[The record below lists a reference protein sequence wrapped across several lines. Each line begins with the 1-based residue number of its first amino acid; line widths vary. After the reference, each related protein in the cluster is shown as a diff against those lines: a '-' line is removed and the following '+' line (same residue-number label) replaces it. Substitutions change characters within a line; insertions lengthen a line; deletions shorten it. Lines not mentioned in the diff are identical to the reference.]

1 VRTGDTDALART
13 RSHGFSL
20 VELMVSIA
28 LGLVLLSSLVA
39 LFVDTSRTSREMARA
54 SSMIESGRFAIQVL
68 ENDLIH
74 AGFWGTHVP
83 AFDDLTLKSAPDPA
97 QTPDAVLPACLTYD
111 ETTWAGQ
118 QKNLVGIAV
127 QAYGTVPAECGPAAG
142 PVLNARADSDVLVV
156 RHAETCKPGEGNC
169 AADAAGEMYF
179 QASRCAS
186 DPAAYTLATGALTL
200 RAKDCATVAEKR
212 RLVSN
217 VYYVRSYSVS
227 PADGVP
233 TLVRSP
239 FGLKGGVLGN
249 QAPDALVEGV
259 EAIRVELGIDSLS
272 ETGAPVDYSAAV
284 LWQDPDGK
292 TIAVNRG
299 DGVPDG
305 EWARCGAGC
314 APGQLVN
321 ATVARIYVLARARE
335 RTPGHRDLKTY
346 QLGSAP
352 SVCSTASVDVACA
365 SRTLDPEYKRHVF
378 SATVRLV
385 NVAGR
390 RETPS

>member
-1 VRTGDTDALART
+1 MRASNPDALSRARP
-13 RSHGFSL
+13 RGFSL

-68 ENDLIH
+68 ESDLIH

-83 AFDDLTLKSAPDPA
+83 PFDDLTLKSAPESA
-97 QTPDAVLPACLTYD
+97 HTPDAVPQPCLAYD

-118 QKNLVGIAV
+118 VKNLIGIPV
-127 QAYGTVPAECGPAAG
+127 QAYGAVPAECGAGAG

-156 RHAETCKPGEGNC
+156 RHAENCKPGEVNC
-169 AADAAGEMYF
+169 AADAIGEMYF
-179 QASRCAS
+179 QASRCAT
-186 DPAAYTLATGALTL
+186 DPATYRLATSDLTL
-200 RAKDCATVAEKR
+200 RAKDCATIAEKR
-212 RLVSN
+212 KLVSN
-217 VYYVRSYSVS
+217 VYYVRNYSVS

-233 TLVRSP
+233 ALVRST
-239 FGLKGGVLGN
+239 FGLKGAALGN
-249 QAPDALVEGV
+249 QAADTLVEGV

-284 LWQDPDGK
+284 LWQDPDAK

-305 EWARCGAGC
+305 EWVRCGAGC
-314 APGQLVN
+314 SSGQLVN
-321 ATVARIYVLARARE
+321 ATVARVYVLARARE
-335 RTPGHRDLKTY
+335 KTPGHRDLKTY
-346 QLGSAP
+346 RLGSAP
-352 SVCSTASVDVACA
+352 SVCSTASVDVDCA
-365 SRTLDPEYKRHVF
+365 SKTLDPEYKRHVF